1 MATFLNLSLFENL
14 LFQKEKEP
22 NYLADYLRVYGKKN
36 DVSIKPNVSKL
47 PCKLF
52 FNYWENG
59 VASKNPNRLSLLSA
73 YNLNISSTVAIE
85 LSTLKICESQICI
98 MH

>member
-59 VASKNPNRLSLLSA
+59 VASKKTQS
-73 YNLNISSTVAIE
+73 VVFV
-85 LSTLKICESQICI
+85 ICL
-98 MH
+98 